1 MLNNQKLN
9 PIAQFAFLLVFAG
22 AGIMLYSSFVGLI
35 ANYVMHVPPNS
46 NLHDVL
52 LKPGNLQYYRIIQFF
67 SSFIVWGLPPIAV
80 AAISG
85 PDPIGQLGS
94 SDVISIK
101 QIFFVMLMVFFGIMF
116 SGAFEEL
123 NRLIP
128 ISKEWANYFQK
139 LENEYNKDVMS
150 LANMKTTNDYI
161 FTLII
166 LALTPALFE
175 ELFFRGC
182 LQQTMISIIKKPFW
196 GIFITSVLFSA
207 VHLSFY
213 GFLSRLFLGL
223 MLGYVFYFSKNL
235 WLNILVHF
243 LNNAFAVTMLYSLSR
258 SGKLTPASM
267 DDSYPLYYGLIA
279 VAALLTLFVY
289 FKKESD
295 KLLLQPEQNRSLL

>member
-9 PIAQFAFLLVFAG
+9 SGTQFAFLLVFTG
-22 AGIMLYSSFVGLI
+22 VGIMLYSLFAGLI

-52 LKPGNLQYYRIIQFF
+52 LKPGNLQYYRLIQFF

-94 SDVISIK
+94 SDVLSAK
-101 QIFFVMLMVFFGIMF
+101 QVFFVMIMVVFGIMF
-116 SGAFEEL
+116 SGAFGEL

-128 ISKEWANYFQK
+128 LTKESADYFQK
-139 LENEYNKDVMS
+139 LEDDYNKDVMS

-161 FTLII
+161 FTIII

-182 LQQTMISIIKKPFW
+182 LQQIMISITKKPFW

-207 VHLSFY
+207 VHISFY

-223 MLGYVFYFSKNL
+223 MLGYIFYFSKNV
-235 WLNILVHF
+235 WLNTLVHF
-243 LNNAFAVTMLYSLSR
+243 LNNAFAVTMIYSLSR
-258 SGKLTPASM
+258 SGKLTPGAM
-267 DDSYPLYYGLIA
+267 EDSYPLYYGLIG
-279 VAALLTLFVY
+279 VTALIALFIY

-295 KLLLQPEQNRSLL
+295 RLLLQPEQKP

>member
-9 PIAQFAFLLVFAG
+9 SLAQLAFLLVFTG

-35 ANYVMHVPPNS
+35 ANYIMHVTPDA

-52 LKPGNLQYYRIIQFF
+52 LKSDNLQYYRVIQFF

-94 SDVISIK
+94 SDVLNIK
-101 QIFFVMLMVFFGIMF
+101 QIFFVMMMVVFGIML
-116 SGAFEEL
+116 SGAFGEI

-128 ISKEWANYFQK
+128 IPKEWANYFQR
-139 LENEYNKDVMS
+139 LEDEYNKDVMS
-150 LANMKTTNDYI
+150 LTNMKTTNDYI

-182 LQQTMISIIKKPFW
+182 LQQIMISLTKKPFW
-196 GIFITSVLFSA
+196 GIFITSLLFSA
-207 VHLSFY
+207 VHISFY

-223 MLGYVFYFSKNL
+223 MLGYIFYFSKNL

-258 SGKLTPASM
+258 SGKLTPDAM
-267 DDSYPLYYGLIA
+267 EDSYPVYYGLIG
-279 VAALLTLFVY
+279 VAALVTLFIY
-289 FKKESD
+289 FKKESER
-295 KLLLQPEQNRSLL
+295 LLLQPEAKP